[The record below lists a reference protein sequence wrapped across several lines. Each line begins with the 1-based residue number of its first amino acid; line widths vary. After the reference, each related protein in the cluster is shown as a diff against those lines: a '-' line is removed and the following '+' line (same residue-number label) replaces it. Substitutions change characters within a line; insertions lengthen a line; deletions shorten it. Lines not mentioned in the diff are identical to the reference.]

1 MGYMVLSSETSGS
14 SLIYYKRERQRGR
27 EKGADHRRR
36 VARRLAAKKSW
47 SWRSG
52 SGSGDGHR
60 GGGGGAGGAS
70 RWPRATRDRIEMW
83 ERVVAAVNIVSYA
96 PDPLPFYI

>member
-1 MGYMVLSSETSGS
+1 MDLSSETSGS

-47 SWRSG
+47 LRRSG
-52 SGSGDGHR
+52 SGSGDGCR
-60 GGGGGAGGAS
+60 GGGGAGGAS
-70 RWPRATRDRIEMW
+70 RRPRATRDRIGMW
-83 ERVVAAVNIVSYA
+83 ERVEAAVNIVSCA